1 MHSLVLL
8 LLGHRVVSMTGSIIN
23 GRREALKMAVEVL
36 KLIGYNVNVS
46 NLPINAIGENE
57 RLGDHTGLVSYL

>member
-1 MHSLVLL
+1 
-8 LLGHRVVSMTGSIIN
+8 MTGSIIN

-36 KLIGYNVNVS
+36 KLIGYNVIVS

-57 RLGDHTGLVSYL
+57 LLGDHTGLVSYL